1 MARGVLEGP
10 ASPGPVLPS
19 GALPG
24 RGVVLAV
31 LLAPWLAPFDRLI
44 GDLRNAYLLDPE
56 GQYLFGTDTQGR
68 DVLSRG
74 GINSVKREA

>member
-10 ASPGPVLPS
+10 ASPGLVPS
-19 GALPG
+19 GAHLG

-31 LLAPWLAPFDRLI
+31 LLAPWPAPFDRLI
-44 GDLRNAYLLDPE
+44 GDLRNAHLLEPE

-68 DVLSRG
+68 GVLSRG
-74 GINSVKREA
+74 GINSVKSEA